1 MKVIKAVS
9 DYIIVIK
16 DGRIVEKGTTHNI
29 FNNSNS
35 SYTKALLQAV
45 I

>member
-16 DGRIVEKGTTHNI
+16 DGRIVEKGTAHNI

-35 SYTKALLQAV
+35 SYTKELLQAV
-45 I
+45 V